1 MVRSPLAQRAYLKAQ
16 AEGARR
22 LLFFWDGSRVQ
33 MVFLLQSEITWL
45 KVCLEGR
52 CLRGFSF
59 S

>member
-1 MVRSPLAQRAYLKAQ
+1 MQRAYLKAQ

-45 KVCLEGR
+45 KVCPEGR
-52 CLRGFSF
+52 CLRGFFSF